1 MAKTLSKTVRVTED
15 QWSRVEIAARK
26 HNESPNH
33 LLVKLALE
41 ALNRREWP
49 RTELEIQLL
58 RSTLFTAQ
66 ATARDMIA
74 HGREDEIE
82 EIRRHISRIAPKLPP
97 SREEDIGY
105 PNSGSSKRFL
115 K

>member
-1 MAKTLSKTVRVTED
+1 ME
-15 QWSRVEIAARK
+15 SRRNPLPK
-26 HNESPNH
+26 NDNQSPNN
-33 LLVKLALE
+33 LLV
-41 ALNRREWP
+41 
-49 RTELEIQLL
+49 ELGDWKPSIVANGPEPSLKSQLL

-74 HGREDEIE
+74 NGREDEIE